1 MASQRLKFPSRIK
14 IFAGLTLF
22 TKEMKNIIFII
33 LLLVLIGP
41 SLVNADDQNVPNQIE
56 VLENKLL
63 AIKNESA
70 DISNEELD
78 KASQWTE
85 DAKKSLI
92 EESRDSTESLI
103 LKKASYQIEFLNAL
117 VEESRSK
124 KKADEME
131 EQLQQIRSQ
140 TEEINNTN
148 AQVTQEI
155 NQLEQK

>member
-1 MASQRLKFPSRIK
+1 
-14 IFAGLTLF
+14 
-22 TKEMKNIIFII
+22 MKNIIFII

>member
-1 MASQRLKFPSRIK
+1 
-14 IFAGLTLF
+14 
-22 TKEMKNIIFII
+22 MKNIIFII

-56 VLENKLL
+56 ALENKLL